1 MPNSFFLIY
10 YTIHFSYAL
19 FLFLLKIGWDE
30 SAAGDR
36 PSRVSVWDIE
46 PVLTPFYICPPP
58 FFRPRFGGQ
67 PGIPGKSLYYIIST
81 QHL

>member
-1 MPNSFFLIY
+1 MSDLSFLIHC
-10 YTIHFSYAL
+10 TIHFSYAL

-58 FFRPRFGGQ
+58 FFRPRFSGQ
-67 PGIPGKSLYYIIST
+67 PGMPGKFLYHFIST
-81 QHL
+81 QLL